1 MNVKNIV
8 KGVSFLLCLGF
19 LACATNAMA
28 KSSFDDYEKKLA
40 DKETYGTCSNATTL
54 IAKGRACG
62 VSDKQKALET
72 ACKKYQSVKAEY
84 KTCTSGGK
92 TEAKAAYD
100 ALTTANKCES
110 DALKDVNEALAS
122 CKAAVK
128 AEKQSFK
135 ADTKAKEAGEA
146 ARKAEEALTKAES
159 TYNQAI
165 ADCEQGETYGN
176 CSKANDL
183 YKDYQKKAKA
193 AGKTAKAESKAV
205 AQATA
210 KAKAA
215 TDATNAACGVGM
227 HDEGKGCVPIKVD
240 LSSEDPDLA
249 GVKKDTQEATAAA
262 TGSSS
267 LTCGNVSK
275 TGEANGT
282 FAIFD
287 YLACRIT
294 LVVADIRAIVY
305 ILAGFGMIAFAYG
318 AIIGKINFKQLANI
332 FIGLFILSM
341 TTGFIEAVVFNDG
354 TSKLTYHNYLPDG
367 NHGQYSSVNADCSSD
382 ASLCPDAGLDSMKDS
397 ADKSSWSLSD
407 LKNTIKSAKNAVKTA
422 SNTVKTVKNTVETGV
437 NAAKNIGNAI
447 KNGGDITDVV
457 SNIAANVSNV
467 VSTANS
473 AANQLANNYADL
485 ANDIRDA
492 QSTEEQLKYREE
504 VESRYKILKGKCDTG
519 NCSENEKKSL
529 ANLAAKVEENKT
541 KADKWVEND
550 GKGGGSTILDGLG
563 KAAAVAGSVN
573 NVTSKVAQAQN
584 EGSAL
589 GNDLGLGS
597 GLGDVLGAAFAAG
610 EAYTS
615 GSDAYDKAKSDG
627 SLDFR
632 SNQTKT
638 ADDARHAQHDAE
650 DACIKKGGKL
660 TGGKCMSDKGVEIDI
675 TTGARTKSETDD
687 KGNKTTATSTTDA
700 AGNKTTT
707 AVVTDAKGK
716 KISETVTV
724 ENKDGTKTVTVKG
737 DGTTK
742 SVSYDK
748 NGNLTSI
755 DGQKAADQKAT
766 CTQQGKV
773 WDDKLG
779 CRTQEAVC
787 QSQGKTYDSK
797 SKKCVEKKAETKT
810 DTKKGTKSKTKTESK
825 EEIAKKDAE
834 CKKQNPK
841 SHYNPEDK
849 NCQEEVKFE
858 EL

>member
-28 KSSFDDYEKKLA
+28 KSSLDDYANQYNNEKA
-40 DKETYGTCSNATTL
+40 TYGECKNAQKYINEG
-54 IAKGRACG
+54 IACDTGT
-62 VSDKQKALET
+62 KQKALEA
-72 ACKKYQSVKAEY
+72 ACKVYQSVKAEY
-84 KTCTSGGK
+84 KTCMSGGK
-92 TEAKAAYD
+92 PESKAAYD
-100 ALTTANKCES
+100 ALTTANTCES
-110 DALKDVNEALAS
+110 TALKNIKEAFAS

-128 AEKQSFK
+128 ANKKANKANDK
-135 ADTKAKEAGEA
+135 ADKAKEAAGA
-146 ARKAEEALTKAES
+146 AQKALTKAENA
-159 TYNQAI
+159 YNKAVANCKADETS
-165 ADCEQGETYGN
+165 ADCGRM
-176 CSKANDL
+176 NDL

-193 AGKTAKAESKAV
+193 AGKTAKAATKANLAAA
-205 AQATA
+205 AQN
-210 KAKAA
+210 KAYQSAA
-215 TDATNAACGVGM
+215 DEACGVGM
-227 HDEGKGCVPIKVD
+227 HNVGGKCEPIEVD
-240 LSSEDPDLA
+240 LSNEDPDIA
-249 GVKKDTQEATAAA
+249 GVKADSDAAKAAA

-267 LTCGNVSK
+267 LTCSNVSK
-275 TGEANGT
+275 KGEANGT

-294 LVVADIRAIVY
+294 LVVADVRAIVY

-341 TTGFIEAVVFNDG
+341 TTGLIEAIVFNDG
-354 TSKLTYHNYLPDG
+354 TSQLTYHNYLKDG
-367 NHGQYSSVNADCSSD
+367 NHGQYSSVSADCSSD
-382 ASLCPDAGLDSMKDS
+382 ASLCPDVELNGMK
-397 ADKSSWSLSD
+397 ADADNSSWSLSD
-407 LKNTIKSAKNAVKTA
+407 LKNTIKSAKKAVKTA
-422 SNTVKTVKNTVETGV
+422 SNTVKTVKNTVETTV
-437 NAAKNIGNAI
+437 NAVENIGNAI

-467 VSTANS
+467 VGTANM

-504 VESRYKILKGKCDTG
+504 VEKRYNLLKGKCDTG

-529 ANLAAKVEENKT
+529 EKMAEMVEADKT
-541 KADKWVEND
+541 KADKWLEND
-550 GKGGGSTILDGLG
+550 GKGGGSTILSGLG
-563 KAAAVAGSVN
+563 KAANIASSTN
-573 NVTSKVAQAQN
+573 KVTSNIAQAQN
-584 EGSAL
+584 DGSAL
-589 GNDLGLGS
+589 AGGA
-597 GLGDVLGAAFAAG
+597 LGDVLGVAFAAG

-632 SNQTKT
+632 SNQTKS
-638 ADDARHAQHDAE
+638 ADDARHAQQAAE

-675 TTGARTKSETDD
+675 TTGARTKSETDG

-707 AVVTDAKGK
+707 AVVTDKDGK
-716 KISETVTV
+716 KVSETVTV
-724 ENKDGTKTVTVKG
+724 ENKDGTKTVTVKENG
-737 DGTTK
+737 KNK

-748 NGNLTSI
+748 DGKLTSV

-779 CRTQEAVC
+779 CRTHEAVC
-787 QSQGKTYDSK
+787 QSEGKTYDSN
-797 SKKCVEKKAETKT
+797 SKKCVAKKEGKKAN
-810 DTKKGTKSKTKTESK
+810 TKKGTKSESK

-849 NCQEEVKFE
+849 NCQVEVKFE

>member
-28 KSSFDDYEKKLA
+28 KSSFDDYETQYEDEQA
-40 DKETYGTCSNATTL
+40 TYGNCENAKKYIDEGKKCDSSSKKATL
-54 IAKGRACG
+54 EKAC
-62 VSDKQKALET
+62 Q
-72 ACKKYQSVKAEY
+72 KYQSVKAEY
-84 KTCTSGGK
+84 KTCMSGGK
-92 TEAKAAYD
+92 PESKAAYD
-100 ALTTANKCES
+100 ALTTANTCES
-110 DALKDVNEALAS
+110 TAIKNIKEAFAS
-122 CKAAVK
+122 CKAAIK
-128 AEKQSFK
+128 AYKK
-135 ADTKAKEAGEA
+135 ADKANDKKKAAGEA
-146 ARKAEEALTKAES
+146 NKEAQKAMTTAKAA
-159 TYNQAI
+159 YDRAI
-165 ADCEQGETYGN
+165 ADCEQGETFGD

-193 AGKTAKAESKAV
+193 AGKTAKAATKADTAAA
-205 AQATA
+205 AQNEAFQS
-210 KAKAA
+210 AA
-215 TDATNAACGVGM
+215 NDSCGIGRRYNADTGACE
-227 HDEGKGCVPIKVD
+227 DINLD
-240 LSSEDPDLA
+240 LSNEDPDIA
-249 GVKKDTQEATAAA
+249 GVKADSDAAKAAA

-267 LTCGNVSK
+267 LTCSNVSK
-275 TGEANGT
+275 KGEANGT

-294 LVVADIRAIVY
+294 LVVADVRAIVY

-341 TTGFIEAVVFNDG
+341 TTGLIEAIVFNDG
-354 TSKLTYHNYLPDG
+354 TSQLTYHNYLKDG
-367 NHGQYSSVNADCSSD
+367 NHGQYSSVSADCSSD
-382 ASLCPDAGLDSMKDS
+382 ASLCPDVELNGMK
-397 ADKSSWSLSD
+397 ADADNSSWSLSD
-407 LKNTIKSAKNAVKTA
+407 LKNTIKSAKKAVKTA
-422 SNTVKTVKNTVETGV
+422 SNTVKTVKNTVETTV
-437 NAAKNIGNAI
+437 NAVENIGNAI

-467 VSTANS
+467 VGTANM

-504 VESRYKILKGKCDTG
+504 VEKRYNLLKGKCDTG
-519 NCSENEKKSL
+519 NCSENEKASL
-529 ANLAAKVEENKT
+529 AKMAEMVDENKT

-550 GKGGGSTILDGLG
+550 GKGGGSTILSGLG
-563 KAAAVAGSVN
+563 KAANIANSTN
-573 NVTSKVAQAQN
+573 KVTSNIAQAQN
-584 EGSAL
+584 DGSAL
-589 GNDLGLGS
+589 AGGA
-597 GLGDVLGAAFAAG
+597 LGDVLGVAFAAG

-615 GSDAYDKAKSDG
+615 GSDALEKAKNDG

-632 SNQTKT
+632 SNQTKS
-638 ADDARHAQHDAE
+638 ADDARHAQQAAE

-675 TTGARTKSETDD
+675 TTGARTKSETDG

-707 AVVTDAKGK
+707 AVVTDKDGK
-716 KISETVTV
+716 KVSETVTV
-724 ENKDGTKTVTVKG
+724 ENKDGTKTVTVKENG
-737 DGTTK
+737 KNK

-748 NGNLTSI
+748 DGKLTSV

-779 CRTQEAVC
+779 CRTHEAVC
-787 QSQGKTYDSK
+787 QSEGKTYDSK
-797 SKKCVEKKAETKT
+797 SKKCVAKKEGKKA
-810 DTKKGTKSKTKTESK
+810 DTKKGAAKSSAKSTTTKK
-825 EEIAKKDAE
+825 
-834 CKKQNPK
+834 
-841 SHYNPEDK
+841 
-849 NCQEEVKFE
+849 
-858 EL
+858 

>member
-28 KSSFDDYEKKLA
+28 KSSFDDYEKKLN
-40 DKETYGTCSNATTL
+40 DEETYGECSNAKTL
-54 IAKGRACG
+54 ITKGRACG
-62 VSDKQKALET
+62 VEEKQKALDAE
-72 ACKKYQSVKAEY
+72 CNVYKSVKAEY
-84 KTCTSGGK
+84 KKCTSGGMP
-92 TEAKAAYD
+92 ESKAAYD
-100 ALTTANKCES
+100 ALQTANKCES
-110 DALKDVNEALAS
+110 DALKNVKEALAS
-122 CKAAVK
+122 CKDFMK
-128 AEKQSFK
+128 ANS
-135 ADTKAKEAGEA
+135 KAK
-146 ARKAEEALTKAES
+146 
-159 TYNQAI
+159 
-165 ADCEQGETYGN
+165 
-176 CSKANDL
+176 KANDKADKAAEAAGAAQEALDAAEKAYNDAVEKCKADEASAACGEMNAL

-193 AGKTAKAESKAV
+193 AGKTAKAAE
-205 AQATA
+205 
-210 KAKAA
+210 KAA
-215 TDATNAACGVGM
+215 KKAGSRNAATQAAGDEACGVGRQYNP
-227 HDEGKGCVPIKVD
+227 DTGTCDDIEVD
-240 LSSEDPDLA
+240 LSSEDPDIA
-249 GVKKDTQEATAAA
+249 GIEADADAAKAAA

-294 LVVADIRAIVY
+294 LVVADVRAIVY

-341 TTGFIEAVVFNDG
+341 TTGLIEAIVFNDG
-354 TSKLTYHNYLPDG
+354 TSRLTYHNYLPDG
-367 NHGQYSSVNADCSSD
+367 NHGQYSSVSADCSSD
-382 ASLCPDAGLDSMKDS
+382 ASLCPDVGLDQMK
-397 ADKSSWSLSD
+397 ADADNSSWSLSD
-407 LKNTIKSAKNAVKTA
+407 LKNTIKSAKKAVKTA
-422 SNTVKTVKNTVETGV
+422 SDTVKTVKNTVETTV

-467 VSTANS
+467 VATANM

-492 QSTEEQLKYREE
+492 QSTEEQRKYREE
-504 VESRYKILKGKCDTG
+504 VEKRYNLLKGKCDTG
-519 NCSENEKKSL
+519 NCSENEKASL
-529 ANLAAKVEENKT
+529 AKMAEMVDDNKT
-541 KADKWVEND
+541 KADKWLEND
-550 GKGGGSTILDGLG
+550 GKGGGSTILSGLG
-563 KAAAVAGSVN
+563 KAANIASSAN
-573 NVTSKVAQAQN
+573 NVTSKVAQAKN

-589 GNDLGLGS
+589 AGGA
-597 GLGDVLGAAFAAG
+597 LGDVLGAAFAAG

-615 GSDAYDKAKSDG
+615 GSDALDKAKNDG

-632 SNQTKT
+632 SGQTKRD
-638 ADDARHAQHDAE
+638 DDARHAQQAAE

-660 TGGKCMSDKGVEIDI
+660 TNGKCMSDKGVEIDI
-675 TTGARTKSETDD
+675 TTGARTKTATDD

-707 AVVTDAKGK
+707 AVVTDKDGK
-716 KISETVTV
+716 KVSETVTV
-724 ENKDGTKTVTVKG
+724 ENKDGTKTVTVKE
-737 DGTTK
+737 DGKSK

-748 NGNLTSI
+748 DGKLTSV

-779 CRTQEAVC
+779 CRTHEAIC
-787 QSQGKTYDSK
+787 QSEGKTYDSK
-797 SKKCVEKKAETKT
+797 SKKCVEKKA
-810 DTKKGTKSKTKTESK
+810 DTKKGAAKSSAKSTTTKK
-825 EEIAKKDAE
+825 
-834 CKKQNPK
+834 
-841 SHYNPEDK
+841 
-849 NCQEEVKFE
+849 
-858 EL
+858 

>member
-28 KSSFDDYEKKLA
+28 KSSLDDYANQYNNEKA
-40 DKETYGTCSNATTL
+40 TYGECKNAQKYINEG
-54 IAKGRACG
+54 IACDTGT
-62 VSDKQKALET
+62 KQKALEA
-72 ACKKYQSVKAEY
+72 ACKVYQSVKAEY
-84 KTCTSGGK
+84 KTCMSGGK
-92 TEAKAAYD
+92 PESKAAYD
-100 ALTTANKCES
+100 ALQTANKCES
-110 DALKDVNEALAS
+110 DALKNIKEAFAS

-128 AEKQSFK
+128 ASKKAKTASEKAEK
-135 ADTKAKEAGEA
+135 ADRVADQ
-146 ARKAEEALTKAES
+146 AEEDYKNAKLAYDTAVANCKADETS
-159 TYNQAI
+159 
-165 ADCEQGETYGN
+165 ADCGRM
-176 CSKANDL
+176 NDL

-193 AGKTAKAESKAV
+193 ANKTAKAATKADNK
-205 AQATA
+205 ASARNEA
-210 KAKAA
+210 AKAA
-215 TDATNAACGVGM
+215 QDEACGVGM
-227 HDEGKGCVPIKVD
+227 QYSNTGECVPIEVD
-240 LSSEDPDLA
+240 LSSEDPDIA
-249 GVKKDTQEATAAA
+249 GVKADSDAAKAAA

-267 LTCGNVSK
+267 LTCSNVSK
-275 TGEANGT
+275 KGEANGT

-294 LVVADIRAIVY
+294 LVVADVRAIVY

-341 TTGFIEAVVFNDG
+341 TTGLIEAIVFNDG
-354 TSKLTYHNYLPDG
+354 TSRLTYHNYLKDG
-367 NHGQYSSVNADCSSD
+367 NHGQYSSVSADCSSD
-382 ASLCPDAGLDSMKDS
+382 ASLCPDVELNGMK
-397 ADKSSWSLSD
+397 ADADNSSWSLSD
-407 LKNTIKSAKNAVKTA
+407 LKNTIKSAKKAVKTA
-422 SNTVKTVKNTVETGV
+422 SNTVKTVKNTVETTV
-437 NAAKNIGNAI
+437 NAVENIGNAI

-467 VSTANS
+467 VGTANM

-504 VESRYKILKGKCDTG
+504 VEKRYNLLKGKCDTG
-519 NCSENEKKSL
+519 NCSENEKASL
-529 ANLAAKVEENKT
+529 AKMAEMVDENKT

-550 GKGGGSTILDGLG
+550 GKGGGSTILSGLG
-563 KAAAVAGSVN
+563 KAANIANSTN
-573 NVTSKVAQAQN
+573 KVTSNIAQAQN
-584 EGSAL
+584 DGSAL
-589 GNDLGLGS
+589 AGGA
-597 GLGDVLGAAFAAG
+597 LGDVLGVAFAAG

-615 GSDAYDKAKSDG
+615 GSDALDKAKNDG

-632 SNQTKT
+632 SNQTKS
-638 ADDARHAQHDAE
+638 ADDARHAQQAAE

-675 TTGARTKSETDD
+675 TTGARTKTATDD

-707 AVVTDAKGK
+707 AVVTDKDGK
-716 KISETVTV
+716 KVSETVTV
-724 ENKDGTKTVTVKG
+724 ENKDGTKTVTVKENG
-737 DGTTK
+737 KNK

-748 NGNLTSI
+748 DGKLTSV

-779 CRTQEAVC
+779 CRTHEAVC
-787 QSQGKTYDSK
+787 QSEGKTYDSN
-797 SKKCVEKKAETKT
+797 SKKCVAKKEGKKA
-810 DTKKGTKSKTKTESK
+810 DTKKGAAKSSAKSTTTKK
-825 EEIAKKDAE
+825 
-834 CKKQNPK
+834 
-841 SHYNPEDK
+841 
-849 NCQEEVKFE
+849 
-858 EL
+858 